1 MPAANPRI
9 SVTLTPSMDAILK
22 RLSDVSGQSK
32 SSIVAELLE
41 TSEAVFERMAV
52 ILETAKTAT
61 QEAKERM
68 ALNLE
73 EAHHRLVEQAAL
85 VGDLFE
91 EQTADLVGE
100 VEQIGRRS
108 GKSAARG
115 ARGAD
120 GAAATPSSRIV
131 RGGIRQA
138 LAEAH
143 GTPLVTRGSG
153 TPVTTPKKKGKTATK
168 PTVARAGGKHA

>member
-41 TSEAVFERMAV
+41 TSQPVFERMAV

-68 ALNLE
+68 ASNLE
-73 EAHHRLVEQAAL
+73 EAHLKLVEQAG
-85 VGDLFE
+85 VIGDLFE

-100 VEQIGRRS
+100 LEQIGRRK

-115 ARGAD
+115 ARED
-120 GAAATPSSRIV
+120 GAAATPASRIV
-131 RGGIRQA
+131 RGGIRKA
-138 LAEAH
+138 LAEAQS
-143 GTPLVTRGSG
+143 TPLVTRGSG
-153 TPVTTPKKKGKTATK
+153 TPVSTPKKKGKTATK
-168 PTVARAGGKHA
+168 PTVARVGGKHA

>member
-41 TSEAVFERMAV
+41 TSEGVFERMAV

-68 ALNLE
+68 AFNLE
-73 EAHHRLVEQAAL
+73 EAHARLVEQAGV

-100 VEQIGRRS
+100 LEQIGRRK

-115 ARGAD
+115 ARED
-120 GAAATPSSRIV
+120 GASATPASRIV

-143 GTPLVTRGSG
+143 ATPLVTRGSG
-153 TPVTTPKKKGKTATK
+153 TPVTTPKKKGKLATK
-168 PTVARAGGKHA
+168 PTMARVGGKNA